1 MGRTGKSSVDGAGDI
16 ANLKSLHLS
25 VTRQVAITIK
35 FYSMLH
41 FMRTKRTK
49 RTKRARGEK
58 RNRTVWQRLSAEIMA
73 SETIKTHKAAE

>member
-1 MGRTGKSSVDGAGDI
+1 MSAADKGVFRGEGEVDAGDI

-41 FMRTKRTK
+41 FMRTNE
-49 RTKRARGEK
+49 RAASK
-58 RNRTVWQRLSAEIMA
+58 RNRTVWQRLRAEIMA
-73 SETIKTHKAAE
+73 SETIKTHKASE

>member
-1 MGRTGKSSVDGAGDI
+1 MCVSAADKGVFRGEGEVDAGDI

-41 FMRTKRTK
+41 FMRTNERTNE
-49 RTKRARGEK
+49 RAAKEIE
-58 RNRTVWQRLSAEIMA
+58 LSGNA
-73 SETIKTHKAAE
+73 

>member
-1 MGRTGKSSVDGAGDI
+1 MFVSAADKGVFRGEREVDAGDI

-41 FMRTKRTK
+41 FMRTNERTNE
-49 RTKRARGEK
+49 RAAKEIE
-58 RNRTVWQRLSAEIMA
+58 LSGNA
-73 SETIKTHKAAE
+73 

>member
-1 MGRTGKSSVDGAGDI
+1 MREKSSVDAGDI

-25 VTRQVAITIK
+25 VTRRFAITIK

-41 FMRTKRTK
+41 FMRTARTNS
-49 RTKRARGEK
+49 GK

>member
-1 MGRTGKSSVDGAGDI
+1 MCESAAEKGVFRGEGEVDAGDI

-41 FMRTKRTK
+41 FMRTNEQTNERPAK
-49 RTKRARGEK
+49 EIE
-58 RNRTVWQRLSAEIMA
+58 LSGNA
-73 SETIKTHKAAE
+73 